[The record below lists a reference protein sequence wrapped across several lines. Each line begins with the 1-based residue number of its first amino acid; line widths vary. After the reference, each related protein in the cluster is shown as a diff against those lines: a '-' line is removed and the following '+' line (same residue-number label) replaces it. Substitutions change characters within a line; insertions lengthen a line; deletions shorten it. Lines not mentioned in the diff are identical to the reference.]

1 MGRKRDPKRRA
12 ELLAGFVDYILDNG
26 LGDLSLRPAAAA
38 LGTSPQILLYH
49 FGSKEELI
57 SEAVAAARGR
67 AVGMLV
73 REIGRS
79 RAGAPPSETLWR
91 IWRWFTA
98 RRRAP
103 FMRLFFEVFGLA
115 LQHPDRF
122 QEFLGSTSQF
132 LAMVEEGFAGMGF
145 PRERS
150 RALGTLYLDSL
161 RGILLDYLLTG
172 DRARIDTAVAL
183 VAQHLER
190 DLHGNF
196 I

>member
-1 MGRKRDPKRRA
+1 MGRKPDPKRKA
-12 ELLAGFVDYILDNG
+12 ELLAGFVDYVLENG
-26 LGDLSLRPAAAA
+26 LADLSLRPAAAA

-79 RAGAPPSETLWR
+79 QEGATPSETLWR

-98 RRRAP
+98 KRRAP

-115 LQHPDRF
+115 LQHPARF
-122 QEFLGSTSQF
+122 KEFLGSTKQF
-132 LAMVEEGFAGMGF
+132 LAMVDQGFASMGF
-145 PRERS
+145 PADKS
-150 RALGTLYLDSL
+150 RALATLYLDSL
-161 RGILLDYLLTG
+161 RGILLDYLLTR
-172 DRARIDTAVAL
+172 DRTRIETAVAM
-183 VAQHLER
+183 VAQHLEQ
-190 DLHGNF
+190 DLQRV
-196 I
+196 